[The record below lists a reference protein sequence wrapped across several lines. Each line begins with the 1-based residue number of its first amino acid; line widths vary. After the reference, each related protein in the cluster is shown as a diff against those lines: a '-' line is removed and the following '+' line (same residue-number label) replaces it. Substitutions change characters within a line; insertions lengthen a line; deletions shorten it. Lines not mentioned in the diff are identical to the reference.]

1 MVPHRVVHLLSNAQ
15 RWMEATERVLGD
27 EGHTITTDG
36 SHRRIQRGHQVQ
48 VTEGQGPRREAPRG
62 PNRAANKRAPSGSSR
77 YPTPPQV
84 RRFLRIYVETY
95 SANGYEI
102 DAATEDERYTQI
114 PPLVVGASRGTRSQL
129 GPLSRGTHPR

>member
-1 MVPHRVVHLLSNAQ
+1 MVPERVVHLLSNAQ

-36 SHRRIQRGHQVQ
+36 SHRRIRRGHQVQ

-62 PNRAANKRAPSGSSR
+62 PNE
-77 YPTPPQV
+77 PQTSA
-84 RRFLRIYVETY
+84 RRQALPATRLPHKSDDLLRIYVETY

-114 PPLVVGASRGTRSQL
+114 LHS
-129 GPLSRGTHPR
+129 